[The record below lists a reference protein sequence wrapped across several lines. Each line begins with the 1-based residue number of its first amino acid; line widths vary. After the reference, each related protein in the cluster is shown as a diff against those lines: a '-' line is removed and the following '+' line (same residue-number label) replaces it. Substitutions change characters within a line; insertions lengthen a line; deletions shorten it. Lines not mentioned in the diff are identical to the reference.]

1 MVGFTKLR
9 DDLHNEWIRSMV
21 VGKEDD
27 TLQAHRNSFKTTC
40 VAIALAIIMVL
51 FPNDRILFMRKTDSD
66 VKEIISQVR
75 NILLSPYMQYFVRCI
90 YGDTVTLRLVTD
102 NAFELRTN
110 LTTDARGTP
119 QLLGMGIGG
128 SLTGKHFDRIFT
140 DDIVNVKDRYSKAER
155 DRTKSIYY
163 ELHNII
169 NPGGRIFNT
178 GTPWHKD
185 DAFTLMPEP
194 KIYDVYSTG
203 IMSEEEIQQKR
214 QEMTA
219 ALFAANYEM
228 RHIAA
233 DDVIFVSPRTGGDP
247 ALIEQGL
254 CHIDAAYG
262 GSDYTAFT
270 ILRKKDGQY
279 FVLGKLWH
287 KAVDEVEDEIIA
299 LRKRFL
305 CGKVYV
311 EDNADKGYLA
321 RDLRK
326 KGERV
331 VLYHE
336 SENKY
341 MKIVT
346 KLKPA
351 WANILFVEGTDKEY
365 LDMICDYNDE
375 AEHDDAPDSLASLVR
390 ITMNK
395 QSSVDANEQYHSI
408 YGGVY

>member
-21 VGKEDD
+21 VGKNDE

-40 VAIALAIIMVL
+40 VAVALAIIMVI
-51 FPNDRILFMRKTDSD
+51 FPNDRILFMRKTDGD

-75 NILLSPYMQYFVRCI
+75 NILLSQYMQYFVRCI
-90 YGDTVTLRLVTD
+90 YGDSVTLRLVVD

-169 NPGGRIFNT
+169 NPGGRIYNT

-185 DAFTLMPEP
+185 DAFTLMPAP
-194 KIYDVYSTG
+194 KVYDVYSTG
-203 IMSEEEIQQKR
+203 ILSDEEIQEKR

-228 RHIAA
+228 RHIAS
-233 DDVIFVSPRTGGDP
+233 DDVIFVSPHVNADP
-247 ALIEQGL
+247 ALVEQGIV
-254 CHIDAAYG
+254 HIDAAYG
-262 GSDYTAFT
+262 GSDFTAFT
-270 ILRKKDGQY
+270 ACRKRDGVY
-279 FVLGKLWH
+279 YVYGRLWH
-287 KAVDEVEDEIIA
+287 RAVDELEDEIIR
-299 LRKRFL
+299 LRKKFL
-305 CGKVYV
+305 CGKIHC
-311 EDNADKGYLA
+311 ETNADKGYLA
-321 RDLRK
+321 KSLRS

-331 VLYHE
+331 ASYAE
-336 SENKY
+336 TENKY

-346 KLKPA
+346 NLKPA
-351 WANILFVEGTDKEY
+351 WKNVVFVTGTDPEY
-365 LDMICDYNDE
+365 IDQICDYNDE
-375 AEHDDAPDSLASLVR
+375 AEHDDAPDSLASIIR
-390 ITMNK
+390 IMGNK
-395 QSSVDANEQYHSI
+395 QNVGGEEAYKSI
-408 YGGVY
+408 YGGVYR

>member
-21 VGKEDD
+21 VGKEDE

-185 DAFTLMPEP
+185 DVA
-194 KIYDVYSTG
+194 
-203 IMSEEEIQQKR
+203 
-214 QEMTA
+214 
-219 ALFAANYEM
+219 
-228 RHIAA
+228 
-233 DDVIFVSPRTGGDP
+233 
-247 ALIEQGL
+247 
-254 CHIDAAYG
+254 
-262 GSDYTAFT
+262 
-270 ILRKKDGQY
+270 
-279 FVLGKLWH
+279 
-287 KAVDEVEDEIIA
+287 
-299 LRKRFL
+299 
-305 CGKVYV
+305 
-311 EDNADKGYLA
+311 
-321 RDLRK
+321 
-326 KGERV
+326 
-331 VLYHE
+331 
-336 SENKY
+336 
-341 MKIVT
+341 
-346 KLKPA
+346 
-351 WANILFVEGTDKEY
+351 
-365 LDMICDYNDE
+365 
-375 AEHDDAPDSLASLVR
+375 
-390 ITMNK
+390 
-395 QSSVDANEQYHSI
+395 
-408 YGGVY
+408 

>member
-21 VGKEDD
+21 VGKDD
-27 TLQAHRNSFKTTC
+27 ETLQAHRNSFKTTC

-66 VKEIISQVR
+66 VKEIVSQVR
-75 NILLSPYMQYFVRCI
+75 NILLSQYMQYFVRCI

-194 KIYDVYSTG
+194 KVYDVYSTG
-203 IMSEEEIQQKR
+203 IMSDDEIQQKR

-299 LRKRFL
+299 LRKRFM

-375 AEHDDAPDSLASLVR
+375 AEHDDAPDSLSSLVR
-390 ITMNK
+390 ITINK